1 MSVAEDLKQYLIA
14 GGLATADNITV
25 SRMPASGNV
34 SITGND
40 QWVIV
45 QQPGTKSGG
54 NLVQWKR
61 IHQLFV
67 LYRHSKGE
75 VLYNKDDELQA
86 LLEQCVGLENY
97 KVLRATCNPG
107 GELPLAAKE
116 AHVMQWQVTLELT
129 TKVSE
134 ES

>member
-1 MSVAEDLKQYLIA
+1 MSVAEDLKQYLIG
-14 GGLATADNITV
+14 GGLTTADKITI
-25 SRMPASGNV
+25 SRMPANGNI

-45 QQPGTKSGG
+45 QQPGTKTGG

-67 LYRHSKGE
+67 LYRNSKGE
-75 VLYNKDDELQA
+75 VLYDKDDELQT
-86 LLEQCVGLENY
+86 LLEQCVGLTNY
-97 KVLRATCNPG
+97 KVLRAICGSG

-116 AHVMQWQVTLELT
+116 VHVMQWQVTLELT
-129 TKVSE
+129 KKLSE